1 MRAVNLACCLSLLA
15 ASAMAQGTA
24 PTGKPDPVE
33 VRNLSAS
40 YELTNADST
49 LRCPIALEPK
59 PAGRGLF
66 LNYDRDACRSR
77 FGFLS
82 EVSSWLPGIA
92 GAILLV
98 APDGRVVTEF
108 TEGVGGV
115 YEAIREGDGVY
126 FLANLQFVDPA
137 ERVQAKDLMGEWL
150 LARPD
155 APPEGATKANPK
167 APPPPKP
174 CTLALTDEV
183 VGDQLFNLRIQPPC
197 DPALVPAGLQS
208 WQLERGDIVLRF
220 ANGDSLRFEKA
231 DETRWNKV
239 PEKPRPLVLSRP

>member
-1 MRAVNLACCLSLLA
+1 MRAVSLACCLSLLA
-15 ASAMAQGTA
+15 ASAAAQGTA
-24 PTGKPDPVE
+24 PPGKPDPVE
-33 VRNLSAS
+33 VRTLSAS

-49 LRCPIALEPK
+49 LRCPIVLEPK
-59 PAGRGLF
+59 PAGRGLY
-66 LNYDRDACRSR
+66 LSYDREVCHSR
-77 FGFLS
+77 FGFLG
-82 EVSSWLPGIA
+82 EVSAWLPGIA

-98 APDGRVVTEF
+98 ARDGRIVTEF

-115 YEAIREGDGVY
+115 YEAIRENDGVY
-126 FLANLQFVDPA
+126 FFANLQFVDPA
-137 ERVQAKDLMGEWL
+137 ERVQAKDLFGEWL

-155 APPEGATKANPK
+155 ATPEGAKANPK

-183 VGDQLFNLRIQPPC
+183 IGDQLFNLRIQPPC
-197 DPALVPAGLQS
+197 ETALVPAGLQS

-220 ANGDSLRFEKA
+220 ANGDTLRFEKGE
-231 DETRWNKV
+231 DGRWIKI

>member
-1 MRAVNLACCLSLLA
+1 MRAVSLACCLSLLA
-15 ASAMAQGTA
+15 ASAAAQGTA
-24 PTGKPDPVE
+24 PPGKPDPVE
-33 VRNLSAS
+33 VRNLSVS

-49 LRCPIALEPK
+49 LRCPIALEQK

-66 LNYDRDACRSR
+66 LNYDREFCRSR
-77 FGFLS
+77 FGFLG
-82 EVSSWLPGIA
+82 EVSAWLPGIA

-98 APDGRVVTEF
+98 APDGRIVTEF

-137 ERVQAKDLMGEWL
+137 ERIQAKDLFGEWL

-155 APPEGATKANPK
+155 TPPEGAKVNPK

-197 DPALVPAGLQS
+197 DTALVPAGLQS

-220 ANGDSLRFEKA
+220 VNGDSLRFEKA
-231 DETRWNKV
+231 EDTRWSKV